1 MVSRFDRDI
10 CHKLWKTCDKWGGG
24 GSVEGIVLLQPFAK
38 NVEWCF
44 EVKKDQT
51 EFTCF
56 NALNLFFFK

>member
-1 MVSRFDRDI
+1 MEN
-10 CHKLWKTCDKWGGG
+10 LWQMGGGG

>member
-1 MVSRFDRDI
+1 M
-10 CHKLWKTCDKWGGG
+10 TNGGGG